1 MKKHILL
8 LSTILSLCFASVTAF
23 AQNQW
28 NHTASTAT
36 LSPVAANVG
45 IGTSATNEA
54 KLTMLGATK
63 YGLYLTN
70 TGFSNGSNY
79 PTVTGSGIF
88 IDNKATGYYGNASGI
103 SITNTASGVSSTA
116 TGLSINNTSSGSSTS
131 ITGIYC
137 SNSLI
142 SSSGETA
149 YGTRLETTSE
159 SSTATLYGIHSTV
172 SGANTAKTYA
182 GYFTGGKVVVM
193 NGNVE
198 IGTINPTSSLDVIG
212 SIRAHEV
219 KVCLNQG
226 CDYVFEENYNL
237 MPLSELS
244 TFVKTNK
251 HLPEVA
257 TAAEMESEGINL
269 SEMNA
274 LLLKK
279 IEELTLYII
288 QQNDEIQLLKTK
300 LTN

>member
-1 MKKHILL
+1 MKKIVF
-8 LSTILSLCFASVTAF
+8 TISFALAATISF
-23 AQNQW
+23 AQIEITNG
-28 NHTASTAT
+28 
-36 LSPVAANVG
+36 NVG
-45 IGTSATNEA
+45 IGT
-54 KLTMLGATK
+54 K
-63 YGLYLTN
+63 
-70 TGFSNGSNY
+70 
-79 PTVTGSGIF
+79 
-88 IDNKATGYYGNASGI
+88 
-103 SITNTASGVSSTA
+103 
-116 TGLSINNTSSGSSTS
+116 
-131 ITGIYC
+131 
-137 SNSLI
+137 
-142 SSSGETA
+142 
-149 YGTRLETTSE
+149 
-159 SSTATLYGIHSTV
+159 
-172 SGANTAKTYA
+172 
-182 GYFTGGKVVVM
+182 
-193 NGNVE
+193 
-198 IGTINPTSSLDVIG
+198 NPTSSLDVIG

-300 LTN
+300 LTD